1 MFTTNTKKYL
11 GSTGRAVER
20 MPLPSPIPA
29 KRATFPAQGPA
40 QFTQYANFIG
50 KVLPSELTCH

>member
-50 KVLPSELTCH
+50 KVLPLE